1 MMSALKLSGEYA
13 VAAFSRMARS
23 DCRRLMRPLG
33 RAGAATAGNSLFA
46 ITLMVAQPA
55 AHLHRTITIPVR
67 QSCEPAPRLASFS
80 CNISIGCGGSLR
92 RFCRGFG
99 LEIDMIDLI

>member
-13 VAAFSRMARS
+13 VAAFSRMARR

-46 ITLMVAQPA
+46 MTLIVAQPA
-55 AHLHRTITIPVR
+55 ASWSGRSLYQSSKVANRHHALRHFPAIFQSAAVVR
-67 QSCEPAPRLASFS
+67 SDAFVVDSA
-80 CNISIGCGGSLR
+80 LR
-92 RFCRGFG
+92 ST
-99 LEIDMIDLI
+99 